1 VKTYHI
7 EKNLSDFGMLNSTEK
22 VNLRIKVMF

>member
-7 EKNLSDFGMLNSTEK
+7 EKNLSDSGMLNSTEK